1 MKYLVTGGGGFI
13 GSNIVHHLV
22 EKEHEVTVLD
32 DFSSGRRENLAEVA
46 DRIRIIEGDIRDVDV
61 LKHALR
67 DQDFCLH
74 QAAVP
79 SVPRSMA
86 DPWTSHDVNVNGT
99 VRLLELARDTD
110 LQRIVIASSSS
121 VYGNTPTLPKHEDMT
136 AQPVSPYAVSKL
148 VCEYYARA
156 WHEAF
161 GLRTVCLRYFNVFG
175 PRQDPTS
182 QYSAVIPLFVT
193 AMLGGKQP
201 TIFGDGLTSRD
212 FCYIDNVVEANLLAC
227 TADEDACGQ
236 VFNIACNA
244 RTTLNDLVTEI
255 NKVLGTNIEPLF
267 GPERAGDVKHSLA
280 AIEKAEQLLGYSVPA
295 DFTTGLGRAVEWYR
309 RQTPK

>member
-32 DFSSGRRENLAEVA
+32 DFSSGRRENLASIA
-46 DRIRIIEGDIRDVDV
+46 GRIRVIEGDIRDVDV
-61 LKHALR
+61 LKQALR

-86 DPWTSHDVNVNGT
+86 DPSTSHDVNVNGT
-99 VRLLELARDTD
+99 LRLLEFARDTD
-110 LQRIVIASSSS
+110 LRRIVIASSSS
-121 VYGNTPTLPKHEDMT
+121 VYGNTPTLPKHEDMVP
-136 AQPVSPYAVSKL
+136 QPVSPYAVSKL
-148 VCEYYARA
+148 VCEEYARV

-161 GLRTVCLRYFNVFG
+161 GVRTVCLRYFNVFG

-193 AMLGGKQP
+193 AILGGDRP

-227 TADEDACGQ
+227 TAAEEACGQ

-244 RTTLNDLVTEI
+244 RVTLNDLVAEI
-255 NKVLGTNIEPLF
+255 NNVLGADIEPLYAE
-267 GPERAGDVKHSLA
+267 ERPGDVKHSLA
-280 AIEKAEQLLGYSVPA
+280 AIEKAERLLGYSVHA
-295 DFTTGLGRAVEWYR
+295 DFAAGLELAIEWYR
-309 RQTPK
+309 RQTPE

>member
-13 GSNIVHHLV
+13 GSNIAHHLV

-32 DFSSGRRENLAEVA
+32 DFSSGRKQNLADIA
-46 DRIRIIEGDIRDVDV
+46 GRIRVIEGDIRDVDV
-61 LKHALR
+61 LKQALR

-99 VRLLELARDTD
+99 LRLLELARDTD
-110 LQRIVIASSSS
+110 LRRIVIASSSS
-121 VYGNTPTLPKHEDMT
+121 VYGNTPTLPKHEDMIP
-136 AQPVSPYAVSKL
+136 QPVSPYAVSKL
-148 VCEYYARA
+148 VCEYYARV

-161 GLRTVCLRYFNVFG
+161 GVHTVCLRYFNVFG

-182 QYSAVIPLFVT
+182 QYSAVIPLFAM
-193 AMLGGKQP
+193 AMLAGDQP
-201 TIFGDGLTSRD
+201 TVFGDGLTSRD
-212 FCYIDNVVEANLLAC
+212 FCYVDNVVEANLLAC
-227 TADEDACGQ
+227 TAAEEACGQ

-244 RTTLNDLVTEI
+244 RITLNDLVAEI
-255 NKVLGTNIEPLF
+255 NKVAGTDIEPLYA
-267 GPERAGDVKHSLA
+267 PERPGDVKHSLA
-280 AIEKAEQLLGYSVPA
+280 AIEKAERLLGYSA
-295 DFTTGLGRAVEWYR
+295 RTDFAAGLGIAVEWYR
-309 RQTPK
+309 RQESR

>member
-22 EKEHEVTVLD
+22 ENEHEVTVLD
-32 DFSSGRRENLAEVA
+32 DFSSGRRENLTDVA
-46 DRIRIIEGDIRDVDV
+46 DRIRVIEGDIRDVDV
-61 LKHALR
+61 LEQVLR

-110 LQRIVIASSSS
+110 LRRIVIASSSS

-136 AQPVSPYAVSKL
+136 PQPVSPYAVSKL

-193 AMLGGKQP
+193 AMLGGDRP
-201 TIFGDGLTSRD
+201 TVFGDGLTSRD

-227 TADEDACGQ
+227 TADEEACGQ

-244 RTTLNDLVTEI
+244 RVTLNDLVAEI
-255 NKVLGTNIEPLF
+255 NKVLGTDIEPIY
-267 GPERAGDVKHSLA
+267 GSERPGDVKHSLA
-280 AIEKAEQLLGYSVPA
+280 AIEKAERLLGYSVRA
-295 DFTTGLGRAVEWYR
+295 DFTCGLGRAVEWYR
-309 RQTPK
+309 RQTPG